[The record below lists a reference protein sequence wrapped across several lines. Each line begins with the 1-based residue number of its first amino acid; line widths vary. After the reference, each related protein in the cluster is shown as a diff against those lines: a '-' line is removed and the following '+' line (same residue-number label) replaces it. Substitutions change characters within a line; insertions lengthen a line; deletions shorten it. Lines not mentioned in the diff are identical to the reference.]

1 MEVNRHFSPES
12 VYNAPRILAPAL
24 WDQVQR
30 SNGMKKI
37 LFIAALA
44 YLSSMTTGAFA
55 EGNPQSGKDLA
66 TTCLACHGETGNS
79 MAPTFPNIAGQGE
92 KYLLKQMKDIQSGAR
107 PVPTMAGLLDNMTEQ
122 DLADIAAYYAGQT
135 PSTGAAKAD
144 LVELG
149 ASIYRAGIPHKNIA
163 ACIGCHSP
171 DGNGNGPA
179 RFPALSGQWPE
190 YTVQQLK
197 AFQTGERNNDGDSQ
211 MMRGIARDLTDKE
224 MEAVASY
231 VYGLK

>member
-1 MEVNRHFSPES
+1 MNKF
-12 VYNAPRILAPAL
+12 
-24 WDQVQR
+24 
-30 SNGMKKI
+30 
-37 LFIAALA
+37 LFFAALGF
-44 YLSSMTTGAFA
+44 LSTMATGVFA
-55 EGNPQSGKDLA
+55 DGNPDAGKDLA

-107 PVPTMAGLLDNMTEQ
+107 PVPTMVGLLDNMTEQ
-122 DLADIAAYYAGQT
+122 DLADIAAFYAGQAR
-135 PSTGAAKAD
+135 SMGAAKPD

-149 ASIYRAGIPHKNIA
+149 ENIYRAGIPHKNIA
-163 ACIGCHSP
+163 ACMGCHKP

-179 RFPALSGQWPE
+179 RFPALAGQWPE

-197 AFQTGERNNDGDSQ
+197 AFQTGDRDNDGDSQ